1 MTTAVSR
8 QSELL
13 QQVLTGLAGVE
24 ARQEETTKA
33 VGQAQAD
40 AREARD
46 TAREIA
52 VILREQ
58 NALERVAE
66 LRAEARQLVADLRE
80 DTVKAITSVRSEV
93 KAHGERLDVLEVLKT
108 KGQGVLMGGKWTL
121 DLLKFIAGAGG
132 GALLLKMLEALP

>member
-1 MTTAVSR
+1 MTAAASR
-8 QSELL
+8 QAEML
-13 QQVLTGLAGVE
+13 QQVLSALAALE
-24 ARQEETTKA
+24 ARQEETTKGVA
-33 VGQAQAD
+33 SAQAD

-66 LRAEARQLVADLRE
+66 VRAEARKLVADLRADVE
-80 DTVKAITSVRSEV
+80 HAMTLVRTEQKTQNS
-93 KAHGERLDVLEVLKT
+93 RLDAIELLKT
-108 KGQGVLMGGKWTL
+108 KGQGVLLGGKWTL

-132 GALLLKMLEALP
+132 GAILLKMLEALP